1 MLNQLFCLGIC
12 ANKNPGKKME
22 KLKAVRFVIQL
33 LAFMIFCYQMINAV
47 YKFLEHET
55 GQTYIIKTIDE
66 IQLPLML
73 VCERDQYDWDAAK
86 ELGYKYR
93 RPLYKG
99 LLGENI
105 SWGGNKNQ
113 TFIEVLKTIYKHKY
127 DGIKFKQG
135 TNRNAKFFP
144 SFNEDYST
152 TFVYPHGFCISLEN
166 ITRPK
171 PGEELIVQIRFMF
184 NASLDI
190 YITDPSKRVYYA
202 ISEASFTGDRIGYAV
217 DEDLGNRALYYHLEV
232 EERVL
237 NKDNPDEDCTDYGS
251 ESHPGS
257 YADCF
262 DAAHQAEFFP
272 LLGCM
277 PPWMSKN
284 RQCEGNI
291 SNKPN
296 NYFENTTMDTLL
308 YGGLTGLEYALDA
321 CKVPCHQ
328 MKITSRLLKEL
339 AIKGTGRPTLTL
351 NFDRRVEKHYNI
363 QNYDAFDF
371 IVEVGSAL
379 GLWLGLCV
387 ASIFDL
393 ILDSRKLFK
402 YICKNM

>member
-1 MLNQLFCLGIC
+1 
-12 ANKNPGKKME
+12 ME
-22 KLKAVRFVIQL
+22 KIKAARFIIL
-33 LAFMIFCYQMINAV
+33 LAAFIFFGYQMINAV
-47 YKFLEHET
+47 NKYLRHET
-55 GQTYIIKTIDE
+55 GQTYITKTIDE
-66 IQLPLML
+66 IPLPLML
-73 VCERDQYDWDAAK
+73 LCKRDQYDWNAARG
-86 ELGYKYR
+86 LGYMWR
-93 RPLYKG
+93 SRLYTG
-99 LLGENI
+99 WLGNNT

-127 DGIKFKQG
+127 GMMIFRRK
-135 TNRNAKFFP
+135 TSRNGDFVTFLQTK
-144 SFNEDYST
+144 NHST

-166 ITRPK
+166 NSNLK
-171 PGEELIVQIRFMF
+171 PGEELIIQI
-184 NASLDI
+184 NYKSSLSFDI
-190 YITDPSKRVYYA
+190 FITDPSRRVYYS
-202 ISEASFTGDRIGYAV
+202 ISEASFIGDRIGYAV
-217 DEDLGNRALYYHLEV
+217 NRAAGNRDLYYHLDV

-237 NKDNPDEDCTDYGS
+237 NKDYPGEDCTDYGS

-262 DAAHQAEFFP
+262 DAAHLAEFLP

-284 RQCEGNI
+284 RQCEGYI
-291 SNKPN
+291 SNNPS
-296 NYFENTTMDTLL
+296 NYHTNTTMKTLIYNNL
-308 YGGLTGLEYALDA
+308 IGQDFSLEA

-339 AIKGTGRPTLTL
+339 ASSARPNLFL
-351 NFDRRVEKHYNI
+351 NFDRRVEKHYSV

-402 YICKNM
+402 SICKVMHKTKTILY

>member
-1 MLNQLFCLGIC
+1 
-12 ANKNPGKKME
+12 ME
-22 KLKAVRFVIQL
+22 KIKAARVILL
-33 LAFMIFCYQMINAV
+33 LAAFILCGYQMINAV
-47 YKFLEHET
+47 NKFQRHET
-55 GQTYIIKTIDE
+55 GQTYITKTIDE
-66 IQLPLML
+66 IPLPLML
-73 VCERDQYDWDAAK
+73 LCKRDQYDWNAARGSYVWRSRLYTGW
-86 ELGYKYR
+86 LG
-93 RPLYKG
+93 
-99 LLGENI
+99 NNT

-127 DGIKFKQG
+127 GMMIFRRK
-135 TNRNAKFFP
+135 TSRNGDFVTFLQTK
-144 SFNEDYST
+144 NHST

-166 ITRPK
+166 NSNLK
-171 PGEELIVQIRFMF
+171 PGEELIIQI
-184 NASLDI
+184 NYKSSLSFDI
-190 YITDPSKRVYYA
+190 FITDPSRRVYYS
-202 ISEASFTGDRIGYAV
+202 ISEASFMGDRIGYAV
-217 DEDLGNRALYYHLEV
+217 NRAAGNRDLYYHLDV

-237 NKDNPDEDCTDYGS
+237 NKDNPGEDCTDYGS

-262 DAAHQAEFFP
+262 DADHQAEFFP

-291 SNKPN
+291 PNKPN
-296 NYFENTTMDTLL
+296 NYFVNTTMDTLL
-308 YGGLTGLEYALDA
+308 YCGLTGLEYSFDA
-321 CKVPCHQ
+321 RKVPCHQ
-328 MKITSRLLKEL
+328 MKITSRFLKEL
-339 AIKGTGRPTLTL
+339 VASDRPTLTF

-402 YICKNM
+402 YICKALWSP